1 MNKQDKQDRILA
13 ATAWLIMAGFL
24 IIVITDAITHSLP
37 HDLVECATM
46 WLIIGTPV
54 LALSTHAVF
63 H

>member
-37 HDLVECATM
+37 HDLVECATK
-46 WLIIGTPV
+46 V

>member
-1 MNKQDKQDRILA
+1 MRLLHRGDPGWGPHHPVGA
-13 ATAWLIMAGFL
+13 
-24 IIVITDAITHSLP
+24 DAITHSLP

>member
-13 ATAWLIMAGFL
+13 ATAWLIMAEFL

-54 LALSTHAVF
+54 LILSTHAVF

>member
-1 MNKQDKQDRILA
+1 MV
-13 ATAWLIMAGFL
+13 GFP

-46 WLIIGTPV
+46 WLIIGTPA
-54 LALSTHAVF
+54 LALSTHAVL